1 MTQKLNLL
9 FPTPLVQTNIGTD
22 FDIGK
27 VGFRIRLIIRLMD
40 QLFHSIQHTVEG
52 CAYIVWLAGFFR
64 WKYPKQWN
72 KLLERISANVV
83 SQQTIHKR

>member
-27 VGFRIRLIIRLMD
+27 VGFRRSAQENGWISD
-40 QLFHSIQHTVEG
+40 DE
-52 CAYIVWLAGFFR
+52 
-64 WKYPKQWN
+64 KYLDKN
-72 KLLERISANVV
+72 K
-83 SQQTIHKR
+83 